1 MQWKD
6 EIRQIVCKW
15 GKHAVV
21 VFLSVMAVLTLLSRV
36 VDSYVIAQASVCAL
50 AEMQLTYELEV
61 EGRVMTKGRR
71 ALYCQENLR
80 IANVWVQENDIVQ
93 NGDLLF
99 TLDMEDLQKKIVQME
114 QEIRKYDLQ
123 IADMERD
130 SKAQSNPQSFNRAE
144 VEEGNRNNLVVT
156 PDQAGAADAG
166 DSGAGDFEM
175 ASSGSEGFEPG
186 GGGADVEKSN
196 AAAIQRMEKKHVEES
211 LQQLYLLREAKGQV
225 CAEFAGS
232 IFTCAISTG
241 SLTSAEPALI
251 LEDFGQPFQFQ
262 GIVGGNKL
270 LYAGGETAG
279 ETGSL
284 DVNESGAGKNFD
296 LQGAGSQHLRVEEG
310 LEGTLELGNGDLILE
325 GVKITKVAEGEGGTY
340 RVTAELADGSLSRTG
355 NAVLNV
361 TEESKRYRK
370 CIPRSALHD
379 ERSGYYVMVVDE
391 EKTIL
396 GIKPVARYE
405 PVTLIEHN
413 DEYAA
418 VEGNILED
426 DKIIVDVN
434 KAVKEGERVR
444 IVEDWR

>member
-1 MQWKD
+1 MQLKE
-6 EIRQIVCKW
+6 EIRQIACKC

-21 VFLSVMAVLTLLSRV
+21 VFLSVMAVLTLLSRA
-36 VDSYVIAQASVCAL
+36 VDSYVVPQASVCTL
-50 AEMQLTYELEV
+50 SEMQLTYELEV

-93 NGDLLF
+93 KGELLF
-99 TLDMEDLQKKIVQME
+99 TLDMDDLQRKIAQME

-130 SKAQSNPQSFNRAE
+130 SKAQPSPQSFNQGEAE
-144 VEEGNRNNLVVT
+144 ESNRNSPVVT
-156 PDQAGAADAG
+156 PDQAG
-166 DSGAGDFEM
+166 
-175 ASSGSEGFEPG
+175 
-186 GGGADVEKSN
+186 VEKSN

-211 LQQLYLLREAKGQV
+211 LQRLYLLSEAKGQV
-225 CAEFAGS
+225 CAEFCGN

-241 SLTSAEPALI
+241 SITSAEPVLI
-251 LEDFGQPFQFQ
+251 LEDFGQPFYFE
-262 GIVGGNKL
+262 GIVGGSKL
-270 LYAGGETAG
+270 PYAGGETAG

-284 DVNESGAGKNFD
+284 DVNESGAGKNFN
-296 LQGAGSQHLRVEEG
+296 LQEAGNQYLHVEEG
-310 LEGTLELGNGDLILE
+310 MEGTLELGNGDAVQE
-325 GVKITKVAEGEGGTY
+325 GVKISKVAEGEGRTY
-340 RVTAELADGSLSRTG
+340 RVTAEIADGSISRTG
-355 NAVLNV
+355 NAVLSF
-361 TEESKRYRK
+361 TKESKRYRK
-370 CIPRSALHD
+370 CIPGPALHD
-379 ERSGYYVMVVDE
+379 GRSGYYVVVVDE

-405 PVTLIEHN
+405 PVTLIENN

-418 VEGNILED
+418 VEGNISEN

-444 IVEDWR
+444 IVEEWDE